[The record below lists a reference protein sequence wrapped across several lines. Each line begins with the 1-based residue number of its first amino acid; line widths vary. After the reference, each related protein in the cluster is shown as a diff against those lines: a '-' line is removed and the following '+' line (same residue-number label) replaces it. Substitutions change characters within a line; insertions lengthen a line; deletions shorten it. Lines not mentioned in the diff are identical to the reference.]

1 MKEKKKNRV
10 LWVVGSV
17 VLAAVGFIIIPPII
31 NKVSAKAYK
40 HSVQSE
46 EIDIENLEP
55 EIVKKSEMEE
65 E

>member
-1 MKEKKKNRV
+1 MKEKKKNRA
-10 LWVVGSV
+10 LWVVGSIALTV
-17 VLAAVGFIIIPPII
+17 VGFIVIPPII
-31 NKVSAKAYK
+31 GKVSTKAYK
-40 HSVQSE
+40 LSVQSE

>member
-1 MKEKKKNRV
+1 MKDKKKNRA
-10 LWVVGSV
+10 LWVVGSIALTV
-17 VLAAVGFIIIPPII
+17 VGFIVIPPII
-31 NKVSAKAYK
+31 DKVSTKAYK
-40 HSVQSE
+40 LSVQSE

>member
-1 MKEKKKNRV
+1 MKEKKKNRA
-10 LWVVGSV
+10 LWVVGSIALTV
-17 VLAAVGFIIIPPII
+17 VGFIVIPPII
-31 NKVSAKAYK
+31 DKVSTKAYK
-40 HSVQSE
+40 LSVQSE